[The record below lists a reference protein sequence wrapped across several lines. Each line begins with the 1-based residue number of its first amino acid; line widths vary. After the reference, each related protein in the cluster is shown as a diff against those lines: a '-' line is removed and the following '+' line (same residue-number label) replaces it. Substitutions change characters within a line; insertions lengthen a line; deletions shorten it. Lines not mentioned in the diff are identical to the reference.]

1 MAATHLFQTTIAGS
15 LPKPSWLAETD
26 KLWPQWRQEGEALVA
41 AKQDA
46 TLLWLKSQ
54 EDAGIDIVT
63 EGEQSRQHFVHGFL
77 EAVDG
82 IDFANKVRMGI
93 RNNRYDAMVPQ
104 VTGPLKLKGRVHQ
117 MEARFARAR
126 TQHKLKFTLPGPMTI
141 VDTVADR
148 HYGDKVKMAMA
159 FAELINTEA
168 RALQADGV
176 DVIQIDEPAFNVYTD
191 DVIDWGIEALH
202 RAIDGLTCTTACHI
216 CYGYGIQANLDWK
229 KTLGSEWRQYETIF
243 PALAKSRVQQI
254 SLECAHSKVPLPL
267 IGLLK
272 GKDVL
277 VGVIDVA
284 SDVVETPEEVADTIG
299 RALEFV
305 PKDRLYP
312 CTNCGMAPMDRSIA
326 FRKLRALGEG
336 AKIARERY
344 R

>member
-1 MAATHLFQTTIAGS
+1 M
-15 LPKPSWLAETD
+15 
-26 KLWPQWRQEGEALVA
+26 
-41 AKQDA
+41 
-46 TLLWLKSQ
+46 
-54 EDAGIDIVT
+54 
-63 EGEQSRQHFVHGFL
+63 
-77 EAVDG
+77 
-82 IDFANKVRMGI
+82 
-93 RNNRYDAMVPQ
+93 
-104 VTGPLKLKGRVHQ
+104 
-117 MEARFARAR
+117 
-126 TQHKLKFTLPGPMTI
+126 
-141 VDTVADR
+141 
-148 HYGDKVKMAMA
+148 
-159 FAELINTEA
+159 
-168 RALQADGV
+168 
-176 DVIQIDEPAFNVYTD
+176 
-191 DVIDWGIEALH
+191 
-202 RAIDGLTCTTACHI
+202 
-216 CYGYGIQANLDWK
+216 
-229 KTLGSEWRQYETIF
+229 
-243 PALAKSRVQQI
+243 QQI